1 MDGIKEGREMDGKAS
16 VAFSSIN
23 VFTFINNVRL
33 LYLYCVFFQLAVHLS
48 CSEGALCVN
57 QSQLSS
63 KLADHV
69 HAQHIIIPIPITI
82 TIFIISSITNTINNV
97 NFITATSKRDKEGVC

>member
-1 MDGIKEGREMDGKAS
+1 MDGRAS

-33 LYLYCVFFQLAVHLS
+33 LYLYCFFYLQLAVHLS

-69 HAQHIIIPIPITI
+69 HAQNIIIAIPITI
-82 TIFIISSITNTINNV
+82 TITIT
-97 NFITATSKRDKEGVC
+97 